1 MAGRVTDCLFMNG
14 NTNDGFNEIMSE
26 ARQSAT
32 ASGRDPSELKFGC
45 NGFTIIRDSM
55 KEATEQ
61 LREIIVNADVE
72 AVKGFGEAVKGA
84 ARETKDGKG
93 MWGNSS
99 FADLVQYN
107 DGFKTGLIGT
117 PETVAKRIIEL
128 KQLGMGVILAGS
140 FTTTGNSKTLE
151 KRLFLWFVRWRRIFV
166 RGKGSEKRAPKVL
179 PPEGRVPG
187 TDGSAGALSNRLA

>member
-1 MAGRVTDCLFMNG
+1 MNG
-14 NTNDGFNEIMSE
+14 NTNDGFNEIISD
-26 ARQSAT
+26 ARQSAID
-32 ASGRDPSELKFGC
+32 SGRDPSEIKFGC
-45 NGFTIIRDSM
+45 NGFSIVRDTM

-99 FADLVQYN
+99 FSDLVQYN

-128 KQLGMGVILAGS
+128 KQLGMGVILCG
-140 FTTTGNSKTLE
+140 FLHYNWELKNFGE
-151 KRLFLWFVRWRRIFV
+151 KVIPLVREMEADLRKGRRI
-166 RGKGSEKRAPKVL
+166 KKK
-179 PPEGRVPG
+179 
-187 TDGSAGALSNRLA
+187 SA